1 MMSKPSA
8 VDTNILVYLHDTNNL
23 SKRSIA
29 VSILFQKPK
38 IPSQVILEYLNV
50 TRKLLPLTK
59 ENLLVQAIR
68 LFGRCEVINVT
79 MSTLQLAAELVR
91 KYRFQ
96 LFDSIIVAASLE
108 SNCEVLYSEDMQ
120 HGLVVNGTLT
130 IVNPFL

>member
-1 MMSKPSA
+1 MSKTLA
-8 VDTNILVYLHDTNNL
+8 VDTNILVYLHDTDN
-23 SKRSIA
+23 SPKRSIA

-68 LFGRCEVINVT
+68 LFGRYELINVT
-79 MSTLQLAAELVR
+79 MSTLQLATELIR

-96 LFDSIIVAASLE
+96 LFDAIIVAASLE
-108 SNCEVLYSEDMQ
+108 GDCEVLYSEDMQ